1 MLARCRSLAYPHLF
15 SHAIAAE
22 RVAGVSRL
30 FLHALVGFLRA
41 EDDLAVRQ
49 SSPRPFADRFWAFAM
64 ERENVCE
71 KAFNTLIH

>member
-15 SHAIAAE
+15 SHAPAAE

-30 FLHALVGFLRA
+30 ILHPLVGFLRA
-41 EDDLAVRQ
+41 ESGLAVPQ
-49 SSPRPFADRFWAFAM
+49 SSPHPFTDRFWAFAV

-71 KAFNTLIH
+71 KGFNSLIH